1 MANLFHRIFGSQ
13 KRRERVIVVRKV
25 KHSNKPAQTKATHG
39 TVILRGK
46 IEEDFKV
53 AK

>member
-1 MANLFHRIFGSQ
+1 MLNLIDRIFGGNHS
-13 KRRERVIVVRKV
+13 KEPIKIVRKV
-25 KHSNKPAQTKATHG
+25 KHSEKPALTNAKHG

-46 IEEDFKV
+46 IEEEYKA